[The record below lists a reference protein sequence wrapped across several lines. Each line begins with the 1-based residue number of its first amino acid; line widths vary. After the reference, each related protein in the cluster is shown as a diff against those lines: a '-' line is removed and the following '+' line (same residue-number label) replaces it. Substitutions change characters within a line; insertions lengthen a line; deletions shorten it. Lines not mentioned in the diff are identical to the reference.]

1 MQIEPT
7 KRFSERVEDYI
18 KYRPG
23 YPAGL
28 FALLVK
34 ELPLTPAHVIA
45 DIGSGTGILSEVFLK
60 NGNLVHG
67 IEPNDGMRAAGERLL
82 SRYANF
88 HSIDGT
94 AEATGLPDQ
103 SVDLVTAGQAFHWF
117 DADAARREFARIL
130 RPGGSAVLVWNTRR
144 LEGTPFLA
152 SYEQLVVRYGIDY
165 QQVTAR
171 NVDDAALARF
181 FAPGGYRRH
190 VLANAQE
197 LDFDALKGRL
207 LSSSYIP
214 LPGHPRYDAMLT
226 ELARLFDAHQSAGRV
241 RMEYDTEV
249 NFGTLE

>member
-1 MQIEPT
+1 MQTEPT
-7 KRFSERVEDYI
+7 KRFSHRVADYI
-18 KYRPG
+18 RYRPG
-23 YPAGL
+23 YPPEL
-28 FALLVK
+28 FGLLVE
-34 ELPLTPAHVIA
+34 ELRLTPAHGIA
-45 DIGSGTGILSEVFLK
+45 DVGSGTGIFSEMFLR
-60 NGNLVHG
+60 NGNPVYG
-67 IEPNDGMRAAGERLL
+67 VEPNDEMRAAGERLL
-82 SRYANF
+82 SKYTSF
-88 HSIDGT
+88 QSIDGT

-117 DADAARREFARIL
+117 DADAARREFSRIL
-130 RPGGSAVLVWNTRR
+130 RPGGWIVLVWNTRR
-144 LEGTPFLA
+144 IEGTPFLA

-226 ELARLFDAHQSAGRV
+226 ELARLFDAHQSTGRV